1 MNFLSNSIQK
11 IINKIG
17 NKKYIQQEDIDN
29 IMQEINP
36 ALLKADVDYEVV
48 IKFDELIKQ
57 QTLNMQILK
66 GLTPQQQVIKIIQNT
81 LTNILGSQ
89 SLPLNLKDNKL
100 NIFMLIGMKGS
111 GKTTVAGKLAYF
123 IHKTKID
130 KILLIAA
137 DYHRPGGIQQLQQI
151 GKNINIE
158 VYANT
163 DTNDSLEVISQGIN
177 YAKKNNFQ
185 VVIIDTTGFSPE
197 DEISVNNLSLIK
209 KNIKPDET
217 FIVVDALGGQQI
229 SGKIKQINEKLSFTG
244 VIMTKMDAKTS
255 GGLILSIRYITKL
268 AIRFISS
275 SEQHHD
281 DNFEFFYPER
291 IASRILGMGDL
302 STLIENIEAKI
313 DPKQNAE
320 LIDKLF
326 QNNYNYYD
334 LQKHLNLIKKM
345 GSFQKILNFIPGI
358 GNKIT
363 NLNILDNN
371 IMVKFEAIIQS
382 MTHEERLNPTL
393 LTNNNRRRHRI
404 SKGSGTTHQE
414 INLLI
419 DFIEKQKNLTKKID
433 NKNFNKDSSITDY
446 QDLINKFL
454 DSQ

>member
-1 MNFLSNSIQK
+1 MNFLSKSIQK

-17 NKKYIQQEDIDN
+17 NKKYIQQNDLDN

-48 IKFDELIKQ
+48 NKFNELIKQ
-57 QTLNMQILK
+57 QTLNMQLLK

-81 LTNILGSQ
+81 LTNILGNK
-89 SLPLNLKDNKL
+89 SLPLNFQDNKL
-100 NIFMLIGMKGS
+100 NIFLLIGMKGS
-111 GKTTVAGKLAYF
+111 GKTTVAGKLAFF
-123 IHKTKID
+123 INKQKID

-151 GKNINIE
+151 GQNINID
-158 VYANT
+158 VYNDNNT
-163 DTNDSLEVISQGIN
+163 NNSLEVILNGIN
-177 YAKKNNFQ
+177 YAKKHHFQ

-197 DEISVNNLSLIK
+197 DTASIDNLSLIK

-217 FIVVDALGGQQI
+217 LMVVDALGGQQI
-229 SGKIKQINEKLSFTG
+229 SGKIKKINEKLSFTG

-275 SEQHHD
+275 SEQHND
-281 DNFEFFYPER
+281 DNFELFYPDR
-291 IASRILGMGDL
+291 ISSRILGMGDL

-326 QNNYNYYD
+326 QDNYNYYD

-358 GNKIT
+358 SNKIS

-371 IMVKFEAIIQS
+371 IIIKFEAIIKS
-382 MTHEERLNPTL
+382 MTHKERLNPEL
-393 LTNNNRRRHRI
+393 IANNNRRRHRI
-404 SKGSGTTHQE
+404 IKGSGTTNQE

-419 DFIEKQKNLTKKID
+419 DFIEKQKTLTQQID
-433 NKNFNKDSSITDY
+433 NKNFKKDSTTDY

-454 DSQ
+454 DSK

>member
-1 MNFLSNSIQK
+1 MNFLSKSIQK
-11 IINKIG
+11 IISKIG
-17 NKKYIQQEDIDN
+17 NKKYIQQDDIDS

-48 IKFDELIKQ
+48 NKFNELIKQ
-57 QTLNMQILK
+57 QTLNMQLLK

-81 LTNILGSQ
+81 LTNILGNK
-89 SLPLNLKDNKL
+89 SLPLNFQDHKL
-100 NIFMLIGMKGS
+100 NIFLLIGMKGS
-111 GKTTVAGKLAYF
+111 GKTTVAGKLAFF
-123 IHKTKID
+123 INKQKMN

-151 GKNINIE
+151 GQNINIE
-158 VYANT
+158 VY
-163 DTNDSLEVISQGIN
+163 NDDKINNSLEVILNGIN
-177 YAKKNNFQ
+177 YAKKHNFQ

-197 DEISVNNLSLIK
+197 DTASIDNLSLIK

-217 FIVVDALGGQQI
+217 LMVVDALGGQQI
-229 SGKIKQINEKLSFTG
+229 SGKIKHINEQLSFTG

-275 SEQHHD
+275 SEQHND
-281 DNFEFFYPER
+281 DNFELFYPDR

-326 QNNYNYYD
+326 QDNYNYYD

-358 GNKIT
+358 SNKIS

-371 IMVKFEAIIQS
+371 IMIKFEAIIKS
-382 MTHEERLNPTL
+382 MTHKERLNPEL
-393 LTNNNRRRHRI
+393 IANNNRRRHRI
-404 SKGSGTTHQE
+404 IKGSGTTNQE

-419 DFIEKQKNLTKKID
+419 DFIEKQKNLTKQID
-433 NKNFNKDSSITDY
+433 NKNFKKNSTTDY

-454 DSQ
+454 DSK

>member
-1 MNFLSNSIQK
+1 MNFLSKSIQK

-17 NKKYIQQEDIDN
+17 NKKYIQQNDLDN

-48 IKFDELIKQ
+48 NKFNELIKQ
-57 QTLNMQILK
+57 QTLNMQLLK

-81 LTNILGSQ
+81 LTNILGNK
-89 SLPLNLKDNKL
+89 SLPLNFQDNKL
-100 NIFMLIGMKGS
+100 NIFLLIGMKGS
-111 GKTTVAGKLAYF
+111 GKTTVAGKLAFF
-123 IHKTKID
+123 INKQKID

-151 GKNINIE
+151 GQNINID
-158 VYANT
+158 VYNDNNT
-163 DTNDSLEVISQGIN
+163 NNSLEVILNGIN
-177 YAKKNNFQ
+177 YAKKHHFQ

-197 DEISVNNLSLIK
+197 DTASIDNLSLIK

-217 FIVVDALGGQQI
+217 LMVVDALGGQQI
-229 SGKIKQINEKLSFTG
+229 SGKIKKINEKLSFTG

-275 SEQHHD
+275 SEQHND
-281 DNFEFFYPER
+281 DNFELFYPDR
-291 IASRILGMGDL
+291 ISSRILGMGDL

-326 QNNYNYYD
+326 QDNYNYYD

-358 GNKIT
+358 SNKIS
-363 NLNILDNN
+363 NLN
-371 IMVKFEAIIQS
+371 
-382 MTHEERLNPTL
+382 
-393 LTNNNRRRHRI
+393 
-404 SKGSGTTHQE
+404 
-414 INLLI
+414 
-419 DFIEKQKNLTKKID
+419 
-433 NKNFNKDSSITDY
+433 
-446 QDLINKFL
+446 
-454 DSQ
+454 

>member
-1 MNFLSNSIQK
+1 MNFLSKSVQK

-17 NKKYIQQEDIDN
+17 NKKYIQQDDIDN

-48 IKFDELIKQ
+48 MKFNELIKQ
-57 QTLNMQILK
+57 QTLNMQLLK

-81 LTNILGSQ
+81 LTNILGDK
-89 SLPLNLKDNKL
+89 SLPLNLKENKL
-100 NIFMLIGMKGS
+100 NVFLLIGMKGS
-111 GKTTVAGKLAYF
+111 GKTTIAGKLAF
-123 IHKTKID
+123 FLNRKKNN

-137 DYHRPGGIQQLQQI
+137 DHHRPGGIQQLQQI
-151 GKNINIE
+151 GQNIDIE
-158 VYANT
+158 VYN
-163 DTNDSLEVISQGIN
+163 DNNTNDSLKIILNGID
-177 YAKKNNFQ
+177 YAKNNHFQ

-197 DEISVNNLSLIK
+197 DTASVDNLSLIK

-217 FIVVDALGGQQI
+217 FIVIDALGGQQI

-275 SEQHHD
+275 SEQHND
-281 DNFEFFYPER
+281 DNFEIFYPDR

-302 STLIENIEAKI
+302 STLIEHMESKI

-326 QNNYNYYD
+326 QDNYNYYD

-358 GNKIT
+358 NNKIS

-371 IMVKFEAIIQS
+371 IIIKFEAIIQS
-382 MTHEERLNPTL
+382 MTHKERLNPDL
-393 LTNNNRRRHRI
+393 IVNNNRRRHRVI
-404 SKGSGTTHQE
+404 KGSGTT
-414 INLLI
+414 
-419 DFIEKQKNLTKKID
+419 
-433 NKNFNKDSSITDY
+433 
-446 QDLINKFL
+446 
-454 DSQ
+454 

>member
-1 MNFLSNSIQK
+1 MNFLSKSVQK

-17 NKKYIQQEDIDN
+17 NKKYIQQDDIDN

-48 IKFDELIKQ
+48 TKFNELIKQ
-57 QTLNMQILK
+57 QTLNMQLLK
-66 GLTPQQQVIKIIQNT
+66 GLTPQQQVVKIIQNT
-81 LTNILGSQ
+81 LTSILGNK
-89 SLPLNLKDNKL
+89 SLPLNLQENKL
-100 NIFMLIGMKGS
+100 NIFLLIGMKGS
-111 GKTTVAGKLAYF
+111 GKTTVAGKLAF
-123 IHKTKID
+123 FLNRKKNSKT
-130 KILLIAA
+130 LLIAA

-151 GKNINIE
+151 GQNIE
-158 VYANT
+158 IDVYN
-163 DTNDSLEVISQGIN
+163 DNNTNDSLGVILNGID
-177 YAKKNNFQ
+177 YAKNNHFQ

-197 DEISVNNLSLIK
+197 DTASIDNLSLIK

-217 FIVVDALGGQQI
+217 FIVIDALGGQQI
-229 SGKIKQINEKLSFTG
+229 SGKIKKINDKLPLTG

-255 GGLILSIRYITKL
+255 GGLILSIRYITQL

-275 SEQHHD
+275 SEQHND
-281 DNFEFFYPER
+281 DNFELFYPDR

-302 STLIENIEAKI
+302 STLIENIESKI

-326 QNNYNYYD
+326 QDNYNYYD

-358 GNKIT
+358 SNKIS

-371 IMVKFEAIIQS
+371 IIIKFEAIIQS
-382 MTHEERLNPTL
+382 MTHKERLNPDL
-393 LTNNNRRRHRI
+393 IANNNRRRHRVI
-404 SKGSGTTHQE
+404 KGSGTTYQE

-419 DFIEKQKNLTKKID
+419 DFIEKQKNLTKQID
-433 NKNFNKDSSITDY
+433 NKNFKKDSTTDY

-454 DSQ
+454 NSK

>member
-1 MNFLSNSIQK
+1 MNFLSKSIQK

-17 NKKYIQQEDIDN
+17 NKKYIQQNDIDN

-48 IKFDELIKQ
+48 NKFNELIKQ
-57 QTLNMQILK
+57 QTLNMQLLK

-81 LTNILGSQ
+81 LTNILGNK
-89 SLPLNLKDNKL
+89 SLPLNFQDNKL
-100 NIFMLIGMKGS
+100 NIFLLIGMKGS
-111 GKTTVAGKLAYF
+111 GKTTIAGKLAFF
-123 IHKTKID
+123 INKQKID

-158 VYANT
+158 VYNDNNT
-163 DTNDSLEVISQGIN
+163 NNSLEVILNGIN
-177 YAKKNNFQ
+177 YAKKNHFQ

-197 DEISVNNLSLIK
+197 DTASIDNLSLIK

-217 FIVVDALGGQQI
+217 LMVVDALGGQQI

-275 SEQHHD
+275 SEQHND
-281 DNFEFFYPER
+281 DNFELFYPDR

-326 QNNYNYYD
+326 QDNYNYYD

-358 GNKIT
+358 SNKIS

-371 IMVKFEAIIQS
+371 IIIKFEAIIKS
-382 MTHEERLNPTL
+382 MTHKERLNPEL
-393 LTNNNRRRHRI
+393 IANNNRRRHRI
-404 SKGSGTTHQE
+404 IKGSGTTNQE

-419 DFIEKQKNLTKKID
+419 DFIEKQKTLTKQID
-433 NKNFNKDSSITDY
+433 NKNLKKDSITDY

-454 DSQ
+454 DSK

>member
-1 MNFLSNSIQK
+1 MNFLSNSVQK
-11 IINKIG
+11 IIDKIG
-17 NKKYIQQEDIDN
+17 NKKYIKQEDIDN

-48 IKFDELIKQ
+48 IKFNELIKQ
-57 QTLNMQILK
+57 QTLNMEILK

-89 SLPLNLKDNKL
+89 PLPLNLKDNKL

-123 IHKTKID
+123 IYKKKID

-158 VYANT
+158 VYTNN
-163 DTNDSLEVISQGIN
+163 DTNDASEVILQGIN

-185 VVIIDTTGFSPE
+185 AVIIDTTGFSPE
-197 DEISVNNLSLIK
+197 DEISVNNLALIK

-217 FIVVDALGGQQI
+217 FIVVDALGGQRI

-275 SEQHHD
+275 SEQHND

-291 IASRILGMGDL
+291 IASR
-302 STLIENIEAKI
+302 
-313 DPKQNAE
+313 
-320 LIDKLF
+320 
-326 QNNYNYYD
+326 
-334 LQKHLNLIKKM
+334 
-345 GSFQKILNFIPGI
+345 
-358 GNKIT
+358 
-363 NLNILDNN
+363 
-371 IMVKFEAIIQS
+371 
-382 MTHEERLNPTL
+382 
-393 LTNNNRRRHRI
+393 
-404 SKGSGTTHQE
+404 
-414 INLLI
+414 
-419 DFIEKQKNLTKKID
+419 
-433 NKNFNKDSSITDY
+433 
-446 QDLINKFL
+446 
-454 DSQ
+454 